1 MGVLIDMG
9 HDTVEIEYSASV
21 YYPARLTGHPDSWEP
36 AEGGEIEIEE
46 VRYESPGHVLI
57 DGKWVRF
64 PKVRVDVI
72 GLCSDHDIE
81 RFQEEIANIE
91 ENDEP

>member
-1 MGVLIDMG
+1 MGVLLDLG
-9 HDTVEIEYSASV
+9 NDTVEVSYTASV
-21 YYPARLTGHPDSWEP
+21 YYPARISGPPENCCP

-57 DGKWVRF
+57 DGQWVRF

-72 GLCSDHDIE
+72 GLCSDNDLE
-81 RFQEEIANIE
+81 RFQDEIANIE

>member
-1 MGVLIDMG
+1 MGVLLDLG
-9 HDTVEIEYSASV
+9 NDAVEVEYKASV
-21 YYPARLTGHPDSWEP
+21 YYPARLSGPPENCCP

-64 PKVRVDVI
+64 AKVRVDVI
-72 GLCSDHDIE
+72 GLCSFNDIE

>member
-1 MGVLIDMG
+1 MGVLLDLG
-9 HDTVEIEYSASV
+9 NDTVEVSYTASV
-21 YYPARLTGHPDSWEP
+21 YYPARLTGHPDSWAP

-64 PKVRVDVI
+64 NRVRVDVI
-72 GLCSDHDIE
+72 GLCTDHDIE
-81 RFQEEIANIE
+81 RFQEEIASIAE
-91 ENDEP
+91 DDEP

>member
-1 MGVLIDMG
+1 MGVLLDLG
-9 HDTVEIEYSASV
+9 NDTVQVEYSASV
-21 YYPARLTGHPDSWEP
+21 YHPPRLTGHPDSWAP

-64 PKVRVDVI
+64 QKVRVDVI

-81 RFQEEIANIE
+81 RFQDEIANIKE
-91 ENDEP
+91 DH